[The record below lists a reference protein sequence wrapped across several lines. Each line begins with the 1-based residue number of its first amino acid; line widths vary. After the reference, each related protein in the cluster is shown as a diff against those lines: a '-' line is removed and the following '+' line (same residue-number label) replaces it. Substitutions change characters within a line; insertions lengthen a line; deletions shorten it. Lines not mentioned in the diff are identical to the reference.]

1 MTALDRRLGL
11 FSALALLALA
21 GCSPGSPVLA
31 KIGSRTITVAEFTD
45 VARAAQER
53 YPGSPDSAK
62 AMLLEDLIHRA
73 LMLERAQR
81 SGLLVDS
88 LVRRYRRNVEG
99 EVLAAALVERE
110 APRDVPVTDA
120 EVAQFYEWRQTSA
133 HVQAIYA
140 SDRGMAE
147 QAMRDL
153 ERGEDFAAVADHYNQ
168 LGMIPRGGD
177 LGFLI
182 PGTLVDPLDGYLRNA
197 PLGRPVGP
205 IEIHGQGWFILKVLE
220 RRPQAQEPLALQRA
234 TLQGMLQQRK
244 QRALARRAFENLRE
258 AYRLEVDPE
267 GPRTLFARFN
277 TTPLIEGM
285 GGESVPP
292 PLSPG
297 ERARV
302 LARYDGGE
310 GYRGVYTLGDAV
322 DELDGGV
329 DPPPAKMLPAF
340 QIWIESRVLQRLL
353 VVEARRR
360 HLHEEPA
367 IARRIENRVDDYV
380 LDSIYQADVITR
392 AQPTDDEVRAA
403 YERQSL
409 SLAELGGAHVMHLT
423 VPDSALAEMVIQH
436 ARAAP
441 TLRDA
446 ILHSSPGIQV
456 REEDVRYPTTD
467 SLWSGLRPTLAA
479 TSPGAY
485 VGPLPVGKGWIV
497 IQLISK
503 QQEIPPFDQLTP
515 VLQHNLRAEAAQLA
529 QERLLGR
536 LLDSLRRALP
546 VWVNREQLK
555 RIPWP
560 VGAEGGPGV

>member
-1 MTALDRRLGL
+1 MTALDRRLAL
-11 FSALALLALA
+11 LSALALALA
-21 GCSPGSPVLA
+21 GCSQGSPVLA
-31 KIGSRTITVAEFTD
+31 RIGSRTITVAEFTD
-45 VARAAQER
+45 VARGAGGR

-62 AMLLEDLIHRA
+62 AMLLEDLIRRSQ
-73 LMLERAQR
+73 MLERAWR

-110 APRDVPVTDA
+110 VPRDVPVTDA
-120 EVAQFYEWRQTSA
+120 EVAQFYEWRKTSA

-168 LGMIPRGGD
+168 QGMIPRGGD
-177 LGFLI
+177 LGFLT
-182 PGTLVDPLDGYLRNA
+182 PGTLVNPLDGYVRDA

-205 IEIHGQGWFILKVLE
+205 IEVHGQGWFILRVME
-220 RRPQAQEPLALQRA
+220 RRREAQEPLALQQANLRA
-234 TLQGMLQQRK
+234 MLQQRK
-244 QRALARRAFENLRE
+244 QRALAMRVFENLRE

-277 TTPLIEGM
+277 TPPLIEGM
-285 GGESVPP
+285 GGESAPP
-292 PLSPG
+292 PPSPG

-322 DELDGGV
+322 DELDQGA

-353 VVEARRR
+353 VLEARRR
-360 HLHEEPA
+360 HLHQEPA

-380 LDSIYQADVITR
+380 LDSIYQAEVLTR
-392 AQPTDDEVRAA
+392 AETTDDEVRAA
-403 YERQSL
+403 YERQSP

-456 REEDVRYPTTD
+456 HEEDVRYPTTD
-467 SLWSGLRPTLAA
+467 SLWSGLRPALAA
-479 TSPGAY
+479 TEPGAY
-485 VGPLPVGKGWIV
+485 VGPLPAGKGWIV
-497 IQLISK
+497 IQVISK
-503 QQEIPPFDQLTP
+503 QQEIPPFEKLTP

-546 VWVNREQLK
+546 PWVDRAQLK

-560 VGAEGGPGV
+560 VGAEGAPGA